1 MQRWS
6 PEQYLAFSDLRRRPA
21 RDLLARVPHGHP
33 RRIVDV
39 GCGPGSV
46 TRLLCE
52 RWPDAEVIG
61 VDRSPEM
68 LQRARVEIPPVEW
81 IEADMAT
88 WRPTKPVDLI
98 FSNAALH
105 WLDDPADAMLTYL
118 GMLQPSGVLAV
129 QMPHNQAAPSHTGM
143 AEAIGAMPNARR
155 LEAHLRHFPV
165 AEPAYYYD
173 CLRPHVAWLDIWET
187 EYLQVLEGK
196 DSVLEWTK
204 GTALAPLLEA
214 MNADE
219 KECFLDLYRAK
230 MRAAYPPRADGG
242 TLFPF
247 RRLFIVAG
255 LP

>member
-1 MQRWS
+1 MQQWN

-21 RDLLARVPHGHP
+21 RDLLARVPLTHP
-33 RRIVDV
+33 RRIVDL
-39 GCGPGSV
+39 GCGPGNV

-52 RWPDAEVIG
+52 RWPEAEVTG
-61 VDRSPEM
+61 VDHSPEM
-68 LQRARVEIPPVEW
+68 LRRARAEVSHVEW

-88 WRPTKPVDLI
+88 WRSAEAVDLI

-105 WLDDPADAMLTYL
+105 WLDDPAGAMVAYL
-118 GMLQPSGVLAV
+118 GMLRPGGVLAV

-143 AEAIGAMPNARR
+143 AEAVAAMPNARH
-155 LEAHLRHFPV
+155 LDAHLRHFPV
-165 AEPAYYYD
+165 AEPAHYYD
-173 CLRPHVAWLDIWET
+173 CLRPRVAWLDIWET

-196 DSVLEWTK
+196 DAVLEWTK
-204 GTALAPLLEA
+204 GTALAPLLQA

-219 KECFLDLYRAK
+219 QERFLDLYRAK
-230 MRAAYPPRADGG
+230 MRAAYPPRADGR

-247 RRLFIVAG
+247 RRLFIVIG